1 MGEEWY
7 FRALNLSRPL
17 VFDGAFSHMSKTLLR
32 AALAAILAIGA
43 AACAGNNEIEYVET
57 PVEDLYNDAVD
68 MIEQGRWADA
78 SVRFDEVER
87 QHPYS
92 VWARRAMLMSA
103 FTHYQNNEYEEAILA
118 AQRFI
123 SLHPGHRD
131 VAYAYYLVGICYYE
145 QIRDVGRDQQLT
157 QQAMASLSEVVR
169 RFPNSEYARD
179 SRLKIDLTR
188 DHLAGKEMDVGRWYQ
203 RREELNAAI
212 NRFRTVISD
221 FQTTSHVPEAL
232 HRLVE
237 CYLALGLQSEATA
250 TAAVLGYNYPGDRW
264 YMDTYSLLREEDL
277 EPEERPDSWIS
288 RVWNPIE
295 RIF

>member
-1 MGEEWY
+1 MI
-7 FRALNLSRPL
+7 RPI
-17 VFDGAFSHMSKTLLR
+17 SR
-32 AALAAILAIGA
+32 AALVLTLALGIS
-43 AACAGNNEIEYVET
+43 ACGGRDNELEYVET
-57 PVEDLYNDAVD
+57 PVEDLYNSAVD
-68 MIEQGRWADA
+68 MIEQGRWAEA
-78 SVRFDEVER
+78 TVRFDEVER

-92 VWARRAMLMSA
+92 VWARRAMLMAA
-103 FTHYQNNEYEEAILA
+103 FTHYQNNEYEESILA
-118 AQRFI
+118 ARRFI

-145 QIRDVGRDQQLT
+145 QIRDVGRDQQIT
-157 QQAMASLSEVVR
+157 QQAMSSLNEVVR

-179 SRLKIDLTR
+179 ARLKIDLTR

-212 NRFRTVISD
+212 NRFRFVVSD
-221 FQTTSHVPEAL
+221 YQTTSHVPEAL

-237 CYLALGLQSEATA
+237 CYLALGLYNEATA

-264 YMDTYSLLREEDL
+264 YADSYNLLQVRDL
-277 EPEERPDSWIS
+277 VPEEQPDSWIS
-288 RVWNPIE
+288 RIWNPVE

>member
-1 MGEEWY
+1 MNKS
-7 FRALNLSRPL
+7 FLRVALI
-17 VFDGAFSHMSKTLLR
+17 VG
-32 AALAAILAIGA
+32 LAAGL
-43 AACAGNNEIEYVET
+43 AACGSNDNELDYVET
-57 PVEDLYNDAVD
+57 PVEDLYNNAVD
-68 MIEQGRWADA
+68 MVEQGRWADA
-78 SVRFDEVER
+78 TVRFDEVER

-103 FTHYQNNEYEEAILA
+103 FTHYQNNEYEESILA
-118 AQRFI
+118 ARRFI

-145 QIRDVGRDQQLT
+145 QIRDVGRDQQIT
-157 QQAMASLSEVVR
+157 QQAMASLGEVVR

-203 RREELNAAI
+203 RRDELNAAV
-212 NRFRTVISD
+212 NRFRYVVTNY
-221 FQTTSHVPEAL
+221 QTTSHTPEAL

-237 CYLALGLQSEATA
+237 CYLALGLHDEAVA

-264 YMDTYSLLREEDL
+264 YADSYDLLQVRDL

>member
-1 MGEEWY
+1 MIKFILRSAFVVFIAAG
-7 FRALNLSRPL
+7 LS
-17 VFDGAFSHMSKTLLR
+17 
-32 AALAAILAIGA
+32 
-43 AACAGNNEIEYVET
+43 ACGGNDNEIEYVET
-57 PVEDLYNDAVD
+57 PVEDLYNAAVD
-68 MIEQGRWADA
+68 MLEQGRWSDA
-78 SVRFDEVER
+78 TVRFDEVER

-92 VWARRAMLMSA
+92 VWARRSMLMSS
-103 FTHYQNNEYEEAILA
+103 FTHYQNNEYDEAILA

-145 QIRDVGRDQQLT
+145 QIRDVGRDQQIT
-157 QQAMASLSEVVR
+157 QQAMGSLGEVVR

-179 SRLKIDLTR
+179 ARLKIDLTR

-212 NRFRTVISD
+212 NRFRLVIAD
-221 FQTTSHVPEAL
+221 YQTTSHVPEAL

-237 CYLALGLQSEATA
+237 CYVALGLDNEAVA

-264 YMDTYSLLREEDL
+264 YVDSYGLLQARDL
-277 EPEERPDSWIS
+277 EPEERPNSWIS

>member
-1 MGEEWY
+1 M
-7 FRALNLSRPL
+7 N
-17 VFDGAFSHMSKTLLR
+17 KILLR
-32 AALAAILAIGA
+32 AALLVVLATGLT
-43 AACAGNNEIEYVET
+43 ACGGNSDNEIEYVET

-68 MIEQGRWADA
+68 MLEQGRWADA
-78 SVRFDEVER
+78 TVRFDEVER

-92 VWARRAMLMSA
+92 VWARRAMLMSS
-103 FTHYQNNEYEEAILA
+103 FTHYQNNEYQEAILA

-145 QIRDVGRDQQLT
+145 QIRDVGRDQQIT
-157 QQAMASLSEVVR
+157 QQAMATLGEVVR

-179 SRLKIDLTR
+179 ARLKIDLTR
-188 DHLAGKEMDVGRWYQ
+188 DHLAGKEMEVGRWYQ

-212 NRFRTVISD
+212 NRFRTVITD
-221 FQTTSHVPEAL
+221 YQTTSHVPEAL

-237 CYLALGLQSEATA
+237 CYLALGLDDEAVA

-264 YMDTYSLLREEDL
+264 YADSYRLLQNRNL
-277 EPEERPDSWIS
+277 EPEERPNSWIS
-288 RVWNPIE
+288 RMWNPIE

>member
-1 MGEEWY
+1 
-7 FRALNLSRPL
+7 
-17 VFDGAFSHMSKTLLR
+17 MSGISEPRTFPASLTFNGVVIPMNKILLR
-32 AALAAILAIGA
+32 AALIAVLAAGLS
-43 AACAGNNEIEYVET
+43 ACGGNSDNEIEYVET

-68 MIEQGRWADA
+68 MLEQGRWADA
-78 SVRFDEVER
+78 TVRFDEVER

-103 FTHYQNNEYEEAILA
+103 FTHYQNNEYQEAILA

-145 QIRDVGRDQQLT
+145 QIRDVGRDQQIT
-157 QQAMASLSEVVR
+157 EQAMATLSEVVR

-179 SRLKIDLTR
+179 ARLKIDLTR
-188 DHLAGKEMDVGRWYQ
+188 DHLAGKEMEVGRWYQ

-212 NRFRTVISD
+212 NRFRTVITD
-221 FQTTSHVPEAL
+221 YQTTSHVPEAL

-237 CYLALGLQSEATA
+237 CYLALGLDDEAQA

-264 YMDTYSLLREEDL
+264 YADSYRLLQNRNL
-277 EPEERPDSWIS
+277 EPEERPNSWIS
-288 RVWNPIE
+288 RMWNPIE

>member
-1 MGEEWY
+1 M
-7 FRALNLSRPL
+7 N
-17 VFDGAFSHMSKTLLR
+17 KILLR
-32 AALAAILAIGA
+32 AALLVVLAAGLT
-43 AACAGNNEIEYVET
+43 ACGGNSDNEIEYVET

-68 MIEQGRWADA
+68 MLEQGRWADA
-78 SVRFDEVER
+78 TVRFDEVER

-92 VWARRAMLMSA
+92 VWARRAMLMSS
-103 FTHYQNNEYEEAILA
+103 FTHYQNNEYQEAILA

-145 QIRDVGRDQQLT
+145 QIRDVGRDQQIT
-157 QQAMASLSEVVR
+157 QQAMATLGEVVR

-179 SRLKIDLTR
+179 ARLKIDLTR
-188 DHLAGKEMDVGRWYQ
+188 DHLAGKEMEVGRWYQ

-212 NRFRTVISD
+212 NRFRTVITD
-221 FQTTSHVPEAL
+221 YQTTSHVPEAL

-237 CYLALGLQSEATA
+237 CYLALGLDDEAVA

-264 YMDTYSLLREEDL
+264 YADSYRLLQNRNL
-277 EPEERPDSWIS
+277 EPEERPNSWIS
-288 RVWNPIE
+288 RMWNPIE

>member
-1 MGEEWY
+1 M
-7 FRALNLSRPL
+7 N
-17 VFDGAFSHMSKTLLR
+17 KILLR
-32 AALAAILAIGA
+32 AALLVVLAAGLT
-43 AACAGNNEIEYVET
+43 ACGGNSDNEIEYVET

-68 MIEQGRWADA
+68 MLDQGRWADA
-78 SVRFDEVER
+78 TLRFDEVER

-92 VWARRAMLMSA
+92 VWARRAMLMSS
-103 FTHYQNNEYEEAILA
+103 FTHYQNNEYQEAILA

-145 QIRDVGRDQQLT
+145 QIRDVGRDQQIT
-157 QQAMASLSEVVR
+157 QQAMATLGEVVR

-179 SRLKIDLTR
+179 ARLKIDLTR
-188 DHLAGKEMDVGRWYQ
+188 DHLAGKEMEVGRWYQ

-212 NRFRTVISD
+212 NRFRTVITD
-221 FQTTSHVPEAL
+221 YQTTSHVPEAL

-237 CYLALGLQSEATA
+237 CYLALGLDDEAVA

-264 YMDTYSLLREEDL
+264 YADSYRLLQNRNL
-277 EPEERPDSWIS
+277 EPEERPNSWIS
-288 RVWNPIE
+288 RMWNPIE

>member
-1 MGEEWY
+1 LDFLASLACNGVIIPM
-7 FRALNLSRPL
+7 N
-17 VFDGAFSHMSKTLLR
+17 KTLLR
-32 AALAAILAIGA
+32 LALMAVLAAGLT
-43 AACAGNNEIEYVET
+43 ACGGNSENEIEYVET

-68 MIEQGRWADA
+68 MLEQGRWSDA
-78 SVRFDEVER
+78 TVRFDEVER

-103 FTHYQNNEYEEAILA
+103 FTHYQNNEYQEAILA

-145 QIRDVGRDQQLT
+145 QIRDVGRDQQIT
-157 QQAMASLSEVVR
+157 QQAMATLSEVVR

-179 SRLKIDLTR
+179 ARLKIDLTR
-188 DHLAGKEMDVGRWYQ
+188 DHLAGKEMEVGRWYQ

-221 FQTTSHVPEAL
+221 YQTTSHVPEAL

-237 CYLALGLQSEATA
+237 CYLALGLDDEAVA

-264 YMDTYSLLREEDL
+264 YADSYRLLQNRNL
-277 EPEERPDSWIS
+277 EPEERPNSWIS
-288 RVWNPIE
+288 RMWNPIE